1 MRLAPRQLFAVL
13 LLAPG
18 LALAAQSAPAPRV
31 LRVGVETHTAPY
43 TFADELGRPA
53 GFSVE
58 LLQAV
63 TQTQGLRVEFHLL
76 DWDELLD
83 GFKQGRIDILC
94 NIVATPARLEFMRF
108 STTTMQM
115 QGGLLLRR
123 DAPAVRTSADL
134 AGRRLATLR
143 ESRAHE
149 YARQQNWNV
158 QYVYFANLKEC
169 ATALH
174 EGRADLLIAT
184 ELATKQLLKTTGYTD
199 IVDADM
205 PLLDFDYRTHFGV
218 HLNDTELLA
227 QLNEGLITVQ
237 KNGSYAQLHEKWL
250 GPLEPRKLRWRDV
263 QDYLLP
269 LLGLAVSALGIL
281 LWQRRLL
288 YRLSQ
293 QARAIRESEER
304 LQLVFEGSQ
313 DAFWDWDVASGKIQ
327 RSPRWAGML
336 GYTLDE
342 ISFNRQ
348 GFFDLVHPDDRPHV
362 LEDEEQIW
370 QGRDHYAIECRMR
383 AKSGK
388 WRWILDRGKVVVRD
402 PTTGEPRRITGTHTD
417 ITDRKQAEEEANKLQ
432 HKMLEAQKL
441 ESLGVLAGGIAHDFN
456 NLLTVILGNCSL
468 AQMDAS
474 VSPANQV
481 RFASII
487 TSTSRAA
494 ELCHQLL
501 AYAGKGSFMI
511 ERINLNEMI
520 TETTRLLELSIS
532 KQARL
537 EFDLAPAL
545 LRIEADP
552 TQIRQVIMNLVINA
566 SEAHGETPGVI
577 RLTTKVITLPQPS
590 LSGSGP
596 VSELTPG
603 DYVYLEIA
611 DTGSGMT
618 PEVLTRIFDPFFTTK
633 FTGRGL
639 GLAAVLGIV
648 RTHGGTLQVQ
658 STPGQGSIFQ
668 IYLPVSQK
676 QTSHPFVNTDGAQGG
691 VS

>member
-1 MRLAPRQLFAVL
+1 MRLASCLLFAVL
-13 LLAPG
+13 LLAPS
-18 LALAAQSAPAPRV
+18 LALVAQSAPGPRV

-43 TFADELGRPA
+43 TFADESGQPA

-58 LLQAV
+58 LLRAV
-63 TQTQGLRVEFHLL
+63 AAAQGLPVEFQMLE
-76 DWDELLD
+76 WDALLD

-94 NIVATPARLEFMRF
+94 NVVATPARLEFMRC
-108 STTTMQM
+108 STTTMHM

-149 YARQQNWNV
+149 YARAQNWNV

-169 ATALH
+169 ATAVH

-184 ELATKQLLKTTGYTD
+184 KLATKQLLKNTGYTD
-199 IVDADM
+199 IVDADL
-205 PLLDFDYRTHFGV
+205 PLPDFDYRTHFGV

-227 QLNEGLITVQ
+227 HLNEGLLIVHQ
-237 KNGSYAQLHEKWL
+237 NGVYGQLHEKWL

-263 QDYLLP
+263 QGYLLP
-269 LLGLAVSALGIL
+269 LLALTVMTLGGL

-288 YRLSQ
+288 NRLSQ

-313 DAFWDWDVASGKIQ
+313 DAFWDWDVATGKIL

-348 GFFDLVHPDDRPHV
+348 GFFDLVHPEDRSHL
-362 LEDEEQIW
+362 LEDEKKIW
-370 QGRDHYAIECRMR
+370 AGRDHYAIECRMR
-383 AKSGK
+383 AKSGE

-402 PTTGEPRRITGTHTD
+402 PATGEPRRLTGTHTD
-417 ITDRKQAEEEANKLQ
+417 ITDRKLAEVETSKLQ

-441 ESLGVLAGGIAHDFN
+441 ESLGVMAGGIAHDFN
-456 NLLTVILGNCSL
+456 NLLTVILGNSTL
-468 AQMDAS
+468 ARLDVS

-481 RFASII
+481 RFANII
-487 TSTSRAA
+487 TSTNRAA
-494 ELCHQLL
+494 ELCRQLL
-501 AYAGKGSFMI
+501 AYAGKGSFVI

-520 TETTRLLELSIS
+520 TETTQLLELSIS

-545 LRIEADP
+545 LRIEADS

-577 RLTTKVITLPQPS
+577 RLATNVITLPQPR

-596 VSELTPG
+596 ASELPPG
-603 DYVYLEIA
+603 DYVCLEIA
-611 DTGSGMT
+611 DKGSGMP
-618 PEVLTRIFDPFFTTK
+618 PEVLARIFDPFFTTK

-639 GLAAVLGIV
+639 GLAAVRGIV
-648 RTHGGTLQVQ
+648 RMHGGTLQVQ
-658 STPGQGSIFQ
+658 STPGQGSLFR
-668 IYLPVSQK
+668 IYLPVSQN
-676 QTSHPFVNTDGAQGG
+676 QTVHPFASGAAAPA
-691 VS
+691 V